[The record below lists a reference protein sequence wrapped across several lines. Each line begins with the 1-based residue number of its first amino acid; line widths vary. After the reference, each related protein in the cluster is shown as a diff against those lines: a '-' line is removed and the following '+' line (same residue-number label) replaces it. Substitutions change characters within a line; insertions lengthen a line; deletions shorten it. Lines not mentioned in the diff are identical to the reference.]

1 MSKILKRPMFKI
13 GGTPNEGIMHG
24 LVKRQGYDTG
34 GQAEKYA
41 DEYFKMLS
49 KYKPPAPKLP
59 IGQVGLNLVSG
70 EYAGDGFLS
79 NVARSMKGPYSEWT
93 QADDATRNLD
103 YQARMTAAKMGI
115 SRAEAERIAMIKA
128 QKKSTFAAQTREAQ
142 VSDLS
147 KQLSDIDSGNPA
159 FIRKNANT
167 IANQMVNFQT
177 KHPNLSFRFKQP
189 QFVEQG
195 GKKGFDPNT
204 IPIGTYF
211 YDVITNTFKLK
222 KADEIVIIDPDTLE
236 EME

>member
-1 MSKILKRPMFKI
+1 
-13 GGTPNEGIMHG
+13 
-24 LVKRQGYDTG
+24 
-34 GQAEKYA
+34 
-41 DEYFKMLS
+41 MLS
-49 KYKPPAPKLP
+49 KYKPPAPRLP
-59 IGQVGLNLVSG
+59 LGQIGLNLVSG
-70 EYAGDGFLS
+70 EFAGDGLLS
-79 NVARSMKGPYSEWT
+79 NIAGSAKGPYSEWT
-93 QADDATRNLD
+93 KADDATQNLD
-103 YQARMTAAKMGI
+103 YQTRMAAAKMGI
-115 SRAEAERIAMIKA
+115 SKDEAERLARIKA
-128 QKKSTFAAQTREAQ
+128 QKKSAFAAQTREAQ

-147 KQLSDIDSGNPA
+147 KQLSDINSGNPA

-189 QFVEQG
+189 QFVEQD

-222 KADEIVIIDPDTLE
+222 KADEIVIINPDTLE

>member
-1 MSKILKRPMFKI
+1 MSRILKRPMFKT
-13 GGTPNEGIMHG
+13 GGSTNEGIMHG
-24 LVKRQGYDTG
+24 LVNRRGYTTG
-34 GQAEKYA
+34 SKAEQYT
-41 DEYFKMLS
+41 DEIYNILS
-49 KYKPPAPKLP
+49 KYKPPAPRLP
-59 IGQVGLNLVSG
+59 LGQIGLNLVSG

-79 NVARSMKGPYSEWT
+79 NVARSAKGPYEGWT
-93 QADDATRNLD
+93 KADDANRNLD
-103 YQARMTAAKMGI
+103 YQTRMAAAKMGI
-115 SRAEAERIAMIKA
+115 SKDEAERLARIKA
-128 QKKSTFAAQTREAQ
+128 QKKSAFAAQTREAQ

-147 KQLSDIDSGNPA
+147 KQLSDINSGNPA

-222 KADEIVIIDPDTLE
+222 KADEIVIINPDTLE